1 MHELALV
8 EDILAAAEARAN
20 GARIKRVVLEVGKLS
35 TALPD
40 ALRFCFSLATEG
52 TPAEG
57 ALLEIIEVPGS
68 GRCLACGAT
77 VEMHAPLAQCACG
90 GAQLEWLSGEG
101 LKVTSLEVA

>member
-8 EDILAAAEARAN
+8 EDILAAAEARAA
-20 GARIKRVVLEVGKLS
+20 GSRVTRITLEVGKLS

-40 ALRFCFSLATEG
+40 ALRFCFQLATEG
-52 TPAEG
+52 TFAEG
-57 ALLEIIEVPGS
+57 ALLDIVEVPGS

-77 VEMHAPLAQCACG
+77 VEMHAPLAQCSCG

-101 LKVTSLEVA
+101 LKVTSMEVA